1 MFLAYGRGD
10 GRNRFIIIYEL
21 IIYYCKIIFY
31 YYPLLVVLFLLIK
44 CRPPATFFA
53 PLIRVK
59 LNNNAKILRAW
70 TPRSPLR
77 KRCRL
82 ACKKLF
88 LQVFARL

>member
-1 MFLAYGRGD
+1 MGEEMAGIDFYHHL
-10 GRNRFIIIYEL
+10 L
-21 IIYYCKIIFY
+21 IRYLLLQDYFC